1 MPEIKKIDLL
11 DIVTLFAKNKIRYF
25 LIVLTISVFGL
36 ILSLIWPFRYTAELT
51 FVANQGTGVNLSN
64 GGLLG
69 SLANISVS
77 TPELNTEQILVIL
90 RSKDILD
97 AIIDEF
103 DLSKVY
109 ETDIPEL
116 LRNKLDNAIKI
127 EEYREGG
134 FGFSS
139 IIAIKI
145 IIEDEEP
152 ARSFEMLNFYYEAIN
167 SIILEK
173 NRAYLGNGFYLLDNR
188 FEKNKED
195 LTEAEE
201 NLFLFQKKHGIIE
214 IEEQTKAI
222 IQNIANIQSTI
233 IELELQ
239 KSIAEKTFGIGSNEV
254 KEKSILLNETK
265 AKYEQLITNSQEPK
279 ISKSLQIPLMD
290 IPDISIKYFRLFREL
305 QVQQELYKILFP
317 QYEQQKL
324 NFEEIKSGLILI
336 DEPKLPTYKSSPK
349 RAYIVLACF
358 LFANIL
364 AIINVLIKSWKE
376 HIDEY
381 DPVTKERIKKLSNE
395 LKAFR

>member
-11 DIVTLFAKNKIRYF
+11 DIVTIFAKNKIRYF
-25 LIVLTISVFGL
+25 LIVLTISIFGL

-51 FVANQGTGVNLSN
+51 FVANQGNGVNLSN

-77 TPELNTEQILVIL
+77 TPELNTEQILIIL

-103 DLSKVY
+103 DLSQVY
-109 ETDIPEL
+109 GTDIPEL
-116 LRNKLDNAIKI
+116 LRDKLDNAIKI

-145 IIEDEEP
+145 SIEDEEP
-152 ARSFEMLNFYYEAIN
+152 TRSLEMLNFYYEAIN

-173 NRAYLGNGFYLLDNR
+173 NRAYLGKGFYLLDNR

-254 KEKSILLNETK
+254 KEKSILLSETK
-265 AKYEQLITNSQEPK
+265 AKYEQLMTNSKETK
-279 ISKSLQIPLMD
+279 ISESLQIPLMD
-290 IPDISIKYFRLFREL
+290 MPDISIKYFRLFREL
-305 QVQQELYKILFP
+305 QVQQELYKVLFP

-324 NFEEIKSGLILI
+324 NFEEIKSGLVLI
-336 DEPKLPTYKSSPK
+336 DEPKLPTYKTD
-349 RAYIVLACF
+349 VLVC
-358 LFANIL
+358 L
-364 AIINVLIKSWKE
+364 V
-376 HIDEY
+376 
-381 DPVTKERIKKLSNE
+381 
-395 LKAFR
+395 

>member
-1 MPEIKKIDLL
+1 MSEIKKIDLL
-11 DIVTLFAKNKIRYF
+11 DIVTLFAKNKMRYF
-25 LIVLTISVFGL
+25 SIVFIISLFGL
-36 ILSLIWPFRYTAELT
+36 ILSLIWPFRYTSELI
-51 FVANQGTGVNLSN
+51 FVANEGNGVNLSN

-77 TPELNTEQILVIL
+77 TPELNTEQILIIL

-97 AIIDEF
+97 AVIEEF

-109 ETDIPEL
+109 GTDIPEL
-116 LRNKLDNAIKI
+116 LRATLDNAIKI

-145 IIEDEEP
+145 SIEDEEP
-152 ARSFEMLNFYYEAIN
+152 ARSLEMLNFYYTALN
-167 SIILEK
+167 SIILKK
-173 NRAYLGNGFYLLDNR
+173 NRAYLGNGFFLLNNR
-188 FEKNKED
+188 FEKNKDD

-201 NLFLFQKKHGIIE
+201 NLFLFQKKYGIIE

-222 IQNIANIQSTI
+222 IQNIANIQSKI

-239 KSIAEKTFGIGSNEV
+239 ISIAEKTFGVGSNEV
-254 KEKSILLNETK
+254 REKYILLSETK
-265 AKYEQLITNSQEPK
+265 LKYKQLITSSQETK
-279 ISKSLQIPLMD
+279 ISKLLRIPLMD
-290 IPDISIKYFRLFREL
+290 VPNISIKYFRLFREL
-305 QVQQELYKILFP
+305 QVQQELYKVLFP

-324 NFEEIKSGLILI
+324 NFEEIKSGLVLI

-349 RAYIVLACF
+349 RAYIVLASF

-364 AIINVLIKSWKE
+364 AIIVVFIKSWKE
-376 HIDEY
+376 YVYEY
-381 DPVTKERIKKLSNE
+381 DPVTKERIKNLSNE